1 VITPDNVNEY
11 FWLFMAF
18 VRNGEGEPFAIIE
31 SLNGF
36 GLVNKDKPGQRKP
49 EDMRLTYEGANAEG
63 NIFGFRGY
71 MVYQSQLFGISM
83 PVRKNGLVEM
93 LDDDPLGFIVRLH

>member
-1 VITPDNVNEY
+1 
-11 FWLFMAF
+11 
-18 VRNGEGEPFAIIE
+18 
-31 SLNGF
+31 
-36 GLVNKDKPGQRKP
+36 
-49 EDMRLTYEGANAEG
+49 MRLTYEGANAEG

-83 PVRKNGLVEM
+83 LVRKNGLVEM